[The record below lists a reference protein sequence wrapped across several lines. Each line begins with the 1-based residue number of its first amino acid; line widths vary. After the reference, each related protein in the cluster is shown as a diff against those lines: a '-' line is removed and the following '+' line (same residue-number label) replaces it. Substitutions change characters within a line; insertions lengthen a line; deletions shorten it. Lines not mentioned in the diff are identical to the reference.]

1 MTARQNEMQVKVSRK
16 LEPSSKTTQT
26 DLGQYT
32 QLKDAH
38 VEVDKL
44 RKEIVD
50 CKREIDERERLL
62 AEVRKDGVDAVSA
75 VATSTSIAIELMVR
89 DDSYVVRAGT
99 QIEGDGDEIQRY
111 QARAE

>member
-1 MTARQNEMQVKVSRK
+1 M
-16 LEPSSKTTQT
+16 
-26 DLGQYT
+26 Y

-62 AEVRKDGVDAVSA
+62 AEVRKEGVDAVSPW
-75 VATSTSIAIELMVR
+75 
-89 DDSYVVRAGT
+89 
-99 QIEGDGDEIQRY
+99 Q
-111 QARAE
+111 

>member
-1 MTARQNEMQVKVSRK
+1 M
-16 LEPSSKTTQT
+16 
-26 DLGQYT
+26 Y

-62 AEVRKDGVDAVSA
+62 AEVRKEGVDAVSPGHLS
-75 VATSTSIAIELMVR
+75 VTTKSSQT
-89 DDSYVVRAGT
+89 
-99 QIEGDGDEIQRY
+99 DEF
-111 QARAE
+111 